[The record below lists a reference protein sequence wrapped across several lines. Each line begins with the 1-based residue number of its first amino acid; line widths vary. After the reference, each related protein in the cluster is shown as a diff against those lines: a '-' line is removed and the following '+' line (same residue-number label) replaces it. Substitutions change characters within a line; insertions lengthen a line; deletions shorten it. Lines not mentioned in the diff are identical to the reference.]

1 MNRPQEQ
8 SAWILAAGRTGIAPA
23 NGALAEFELHELV
36 AATWRAS
43 GFDAGMVEA
52 WILGNGLAAGGN
64 PARLCLLAAGFKE
77 SVPGLTVDTQCCSG
91 LDAIGLA
98 ASRIAAGEY
107 QCLVAGGAESASNA
121 PLRARRLQ
129 DGELSFYTEA
139 QFSPNAQSPS
149 MAQAARALAQGIE
162 KSALFDYAIES
173 HRRVLASDAPERLT
187 TFDDAALGRDHHPRA
202 LTQALC
208 ARGESNSVHNPATMA
223 PLSDGACLLLLCS
236 SGMVA
241 KLRSRGAFGAGG
253 ARPLARVLFHRS
265 VGADPSQPALAI
277 HALLPSL
284 EAIWPQEPKRPQE
297 PMQPQETTRLR
308 SSAQPEASL
317 PIAVEL
323 MESFSAQAIVNRRAL
338 MEWADRRGLSLEI
351 NPNGGL
357 LALGHPIGASGAVLV
372 ARLAHRLKPGQMGLA
387 LIASAGGLA
396 SAILLQG
403 VGPD

>member
-1 MNRPQEQ
+1 MNRPPEQ

-107 QCLVAGGAESASNA
+107 QCLLAGGAESASNA

-149 MAQAARALAQGIE
+149 MAQAARALAQGLE

-173 HRRVLASDAPERLT
+173 HRRVLASDAPERLK
-187 TFDDAALGRDHHPRA
+187 TFDDAALGRDHHPRT

-297 PMQPQETTRLR
+297 TTPPR

-338 MEWADRRGLSLEI
+338 MEWADRRRLSLEI